1 MKTILS
7 STTKA
12 AQPGPTDR
20 EVRSPCRPSRLPE
33 KTSTPN
39 PQSQS
44 FSRSYGS
51 ILPTSLI
58 YILLSTRGCTPW
70 RPDAV
75 MSTPGGAN
83 KNRYSNFQ
91 GSSGAHQTS
100 SKRTCFPSHS
110 ALSPG
115 KPIPGPLT
123 VNKKR
128 KLFLGLPPTVFEPA
142 CVAAYPLPGHG
153 ILTVFPFDSRGGP
166 EESPNFRTEFP
177 YLLGAAH

>member
-1 MKTILS
+1 MPAPTPLS
-7 STTKA
+7 DS
-12 AQPGPTDR
+12 GG
-20 EVRSPCRPSRLPE
+20 RPSEPTAVCTAADTRQPATFALR
-33 KTSTPN
+33 TPRPD

-83 KNRYSNFQ
+83 KARYSNFQ
-91 GSSGAHQTS
+91 GSSGAHQTAP
-100 SKRTCFPSHS
+100 KRSCFPSHS

-128 KLFLGLPPTVFEPA
+128 ELFLGLPPTVFEPA

-166 EESPNFRTEFP
+166 RTNRPTSERSFP
-177 YLLGAAH
+177 IS

>member
-1 MKTILS
+1 MSVPVLS
-7 STTKA
+7 WSFYALGKRRRGCPRQHPLRLQHPVSGA
-12 AQPGPTDR
+12 
-20 EVRSPCRPSRLPE
+20 RSSFRHRRPQSPDTFALR
-33 KTSTPN
+33 TPKPD

-100 SKRTCFPSHS
+100 TKSTCFPSHS

-128 KLFLGLPPTVFEPA
+128 
-142 CVAAYPLPGHG
+142 
-153 ILTVFPFDSRGGP
+153 
-166 EESPNFRTEFP
+166 
-177 YLLGAAH
+177 